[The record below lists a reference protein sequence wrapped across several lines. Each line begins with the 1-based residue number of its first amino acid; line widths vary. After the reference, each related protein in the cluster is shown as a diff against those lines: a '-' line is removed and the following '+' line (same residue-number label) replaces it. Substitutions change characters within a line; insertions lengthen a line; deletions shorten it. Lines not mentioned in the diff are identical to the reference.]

1 MEELEKIKITSTNI
15 RSILTRSTYS
25 LSRIKMKRIK
35 LKERSKLFA
44 LRNRKKE
51 KLEKNSAFKRSINKI
66 KGVTP
71 PIIKN
76 FGDGIISFA
85 GLLLLGFIVN
95 NIEGITE
102 KIKEGVNKIKET
114 FKPITAVIEQI
125 YNSATGFVKMFDDE
139 SKTDDFKKVDEN
151 FKEAQPIIDEVDKD
165 LKTIGEKIGNFTG
178 GNLGKINDSGTLSDG
193 RTYDIIN
200 LYDKDKGIVPFYRIT
215 DEKGNIENIRTDKF
229 INDMIEKHNKDN
241 PSKKIIIP
249 KNKSESRFY
258 KEKKNQW
265 WDVLNIIPNGYV
277 FDNEKFNNI
286 EGLPN
291 TVPDYK
297 NPANVNSE
305 VKVLRQVVITD
316 KE

>member
-1 MEELEKIKITSTNI
+1 M
-15 RSILTRSTYS
+15 
-25 LSRIKMKRIK
+25 
-35 LKERSKLFA
+35 
-44 LRNRKKE
+44 
-51 KLEKNSAFKRSINKI
+51 
-66 KGVTP
+66 
-71 PIIKN
+71 
-76 FGDGIISFA
+76 
-85 GLLLLGFIVN
+85 
-95 NIEGITE
+95 
-102 KIKEGVNKIKET
+102 
-114 FKPITAVIEQI
+114 
-125 YNSATGFVKMFDDE
+125 
-139 SKTDDFKKVDEN
+139 
-151 FKEAQPIIDEVDKD
+151 
-165 LKTIGEKIGNFTG
+165 
-178 GNLGKINDSGTLSDG
+178 GKINDSGTLSDG

-291 TVPDYK
+291 TVPEYK